1 MLHCLTDFLL
11 DRCEEVIKMV
21 VNPDPVDILKVASNI
36 VVNFFNHASFFGKSS
51 KKHYLYL
58 IDEITHKV
66 KYYHTLAHL
75 TGHSCTDCDLFWT
88 V

>member
-1 MLHCLTDFLL
+1 
-11 DRCEEVIKMV
+11 MV
-21 VNPDPVDILKVASNI
+21 VNPVPETPNPVHILNI
-36 VVNFFNHASFFGKSS
+36 VGNLFKSL
-51 KKHYLYL
+51 KGTEHYLYL

-75 TGHSCTDCDLFWT
+75 TGHSCTDCDSFWT

>member
-1 MLHCLTDFLL
+1 M
-11 DRCEEVIKMV
+11 VI
-21 VNPDPVDILKVASNI
+21 NPDPEIPNHVHILEVASNI
-36 VVNFFNHASFFGKSS
+36 VGSLFKTST
-51 KKHYLYL
+51 KHYLYL

-75 TGHSCTDCDLFWT
+75 TGHSCTDCDSFWT